1 MADNQRRYGLR
12 WNFAANG
19 KAHPQ
24 PIECFVD
31 TLESFDVSG
40 GGAANCFLRAGD
52 VVRRKGTGGM
62 EQADGAEATAEAAY
76 GVVVGI
82 GPYWDGTRM
91 WPAKELPSDVSY
103 GTLLER
109 QSKLLVVPVDAGI
122 WEVDANATLTDE
134 AAWQATVG
142 ANCSLILTGTTGEK
156 YLDPM
161 LATSS
166 IATTNTLLWRIHSIS
181 KTRANHDFTGLYV
194 KVNIEP
200 NIAQRPWS
208 STTGV

>member
-31 TLESFDVSG
+31 TLESFDVNS
-40 GGAANCFLRAGD
+40 GAANCFLRAGD
-52 VVRRKGTGGM
+52 VVRRKSTGGM
-62 EQADGAEATAEAAY
+62 EQADGAEDTAEAAY

-91 WPAKELPSDVSY
+91 WPTNELPSDVSY

-109 QSKLLVVPVDAGI
+109 QSKLIVVPVDAGI
-122 WEVDANATLTDE
+122 WEVDADEALADE
-134 AAWQATVG
+134 AAWQLNVG
-142 ANCSLILTGTTGEK
+142 ANCNLILSGASGEK

-161 LATSS
+161 LDVSS
-166 IATTNTLLWRIHSIS
+166 IATTDSLIWRIHSIS
-181 KTRANHDFTGLYV
+181 KTRANHDFTGNFV

-208 STTGV
+208 SATGV